1 MMSRLLLALLIAA
14 TTSFAHG
21 APLRIAVTDNF
32 QATFEK
38 LAAAYGKR
46 SAEQVEGGYATT
58 VELYK
63 QISNGTPYAALFAA
77 DGDKTA
83 KLVADGRAKATSRFV
98 YAIGRLA
105 LWTPAPGAPPPS
117 EWLAD
122 PQHRIAIA
130 DPQTT
135 PYGMAAKEALTA
147 MKLWEQVQPR
157 LAIAPSI
164 QQAMKSVESGA
175 VPGGFVA
182 QSQLVARYDGPPPP
196 AEAWLVPLNMHS
208 PIVQEAVVLN
218 TPDAERAQAFM
229 RFVASDAGRAI
240 IESGGYMVLLP
251 AAH

>member
-1 MMSRLLLALLIAA
+1 MMSRLLLALLIAT

-21 APLRIAVTDNF
+21 APLRVAVADNF

-38 LAAAYGKR
+38 LAAAYTKQ
-46 SAEQVEGGYATT
+46 SAEQVEGSYATT
-58 VELYK
+58 DELYK
-63 QISNGTPYAALFAA
+63 RISDGVPYAALFAA

-83 KLVADGRAKATSRFV
+83 QLVADGRAKATSRFV

-135 PYGMAAKEALTA
+135 LYGLAAKETLTS
-147 MKLWEQVQPR
+147 MKLWDRAQSR
-157 LAIAPSI
+157 LAIAPSAE
-164 QQAMKSVESGA
+164 QAMQSVENGT

-182 QSQLVARYDGPPPP
+182 QSQLVAHYKGTPPA
-196 AEAWLVPLNMHS
+196 AEAWLVPLNMHA

-229 RFVASDAGRAI
+229 RFVGSDAGRAI

-251 AAH
+251 APH